1 MGTIQIKR
9 GTKSA
14 LTTNNPL
21 LLEGQPC
28 FETNTGQLKIGD
40 GVNKYNNLPYV
51 GSSSGASIFSGTV
64 STAASTAA
72 KTTTIE
78 DFKLVNEVVVI
89 VKFTVTNTA
98 NNPTLNINGTGAK
111 SIYYAGTYFKDLKAN
126 HLYIM
131 KYNGSQYEIVSDI
144 DTAVIPISDKVSSK
158 IYPIGHTA
166 TSGNANSAGTNP
178 NVYMQ
183 NETFHVGDVLEIG
196 NAILTYSSNKLTISF
211 K

>member
-1 MGTIQIKR
+1 MAIQVKR
-9 GTKSA
+9 GTRSV
-14 LTTNNPL
+14 LSQVNPDL
-21 LLEGQPC
+21 LSGQPC
-28 FETNTGQLKIGD
+28 FETDTGQLKIGD
-40 GVNKYNNLPYV
+40 GVNKYNDLPYV
-51 GSSSGASIFSGTV
+51 GSSSGASIFSGAV

-72 KTTTIE
+72 KTTTIK
-78 DFKLVNEVVVI
+78 DFKLVDEVVVI
-89 VKFTVTNTA
+89 VKFTITNTA

-183 NETFHVGDVLEIG
+183 NETFHIGDVLEIG
-196 NAILTYSSNKLTISF
+196 NAVLTYSSNKLTISF